1 MPRWDGGGVWGG
13 FSLVKGWQRC
23 PVRCPPRGPQCCW
36 SPARPGDAP
45 GAGPFP
51 SSATAP
57 PARPSAEAQAQLVAE
72 GGVSA
77 PWGVH
82 MGLGPTWGRT
92 QGLGGSVRGCA
103 ARPHL
108 RPCWDAATPCLAIA
122 MQKVMFSPKK
132 SVVLVHAL
140 GVHPSTLLGTAPH
153 GVGAPNFA
161 SPAPLRSGARSLAGS
176 PGLQLVKRQ
185 ESGSG
190 VS

>member
-1 MPRWDGGGVWGG
+1 MGGVLPGKRLAAVPREM
-13 FSLVKGWQRC
+13 S
-23 PVRCPPRGPQCCW
+23 PPW
-36 SPARPGDAP
+36 SPVLLV
-45 GAGPFP
+45 P
-51 SSATAP
+51 STSRGCSRSWALPQQCHRP

-72 GGVSA
+72 GGISA

-103 ARPHL
+103 ASPHL
-108 RPCWDAATPCLAIA
+108 RPCWDAATPCLAVA

>member
-1 MPRWDGGGVWGG
+1 MPRWDRGGVWGG

-132 SVVLVHAL
+132 SLVLVHAPFNPA
-140 GVHPSTLLGTAPH
+140 GH
-153 GVGAPNFA
+153 GP
-161 SPAPLRSGARSLAGS
+161 PRSGSPRFCLPGSVAQRCPLVSGEPGAAAR
-176 PGLQLVKRQ
+176 
-185 ESGSG
+185 
-190 VS
+190 